1 MIRLPI
7 LHLQYQW
14 LPHWPSLTLSNGTN
28 TLRVWP
34 VISAHCLRFVYFIV
48 CTAELYFISPL
59 PFHAPGSTVI
69 LCSFTHLF
77 PSSLLMLPVVHRRT
91 GPAPKHAESQWW
103 CRPSVEF
110 QSHLNLSTAQLLST
124 FLSLCFSSLLQM
136 YFLAAFPSP
145 LYEILLC
152 CLFSD
157 LPRCCSQQPD
167 SGILNRSNTQP
178 WLLLPFHTFL
188 FSLTWKANFSLLDI
202 LQWMK

>member
-1 MIRLPI
+1 MGISASAESAPRRCKSAKSRRRYEFLHSSSSEPMIRLPI

-77 PSSLLMLPVVHRRT
+77 PSSLLMLPAVHRCT
-91 GPAPKHAESQWW
+91 GPAPKHAESQ
-103 CRPSVEF
+103 
-110 QSHLNLSTAQLLST
+110 
-124 FLSLCFSSLLQM
+124 
-136 YFLAAFPSP
+136 
-145 LYEILLC
+145 
-152 CLFSD
+152 
-157 LPRCCSQQPD
+157 
-167 SGILNRSNTQP
+167 
-178 WLLLPFHTFL
+178 
-188 FSLTWKANFSLLDI
+188 
-202 LQWMK
+202 